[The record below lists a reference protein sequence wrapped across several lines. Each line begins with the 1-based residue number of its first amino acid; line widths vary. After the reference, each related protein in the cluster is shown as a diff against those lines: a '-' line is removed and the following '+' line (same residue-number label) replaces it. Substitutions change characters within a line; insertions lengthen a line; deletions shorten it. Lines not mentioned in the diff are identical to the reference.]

1 MKALKYVFCTTL
13 LALSIGACIQPPD
26 YADEPVLNFIS
37 VNKTEIA
44 QGNGNSPADTLAVV
58 FGFTDGDGDLGSP
71 GDSVDVYLKDSRD
84 GFVNTYKLPVI
95 PEEGVGNGISG
106 EITIKIPNVPF
117 NICCTYPDNSDACL
131 PNPNFPTDTFSY
143 SINIRDRAGRLSNTI
158 QTSTVTILCN

>member
-1 MKALKYVFCTTL
+1 MKALKYGFYAIL
-13 LALSIGACIQPPD
+13 LSVLAIACVKPPD
-26 YADEPVLNFIS
+26 YADEPEINFIS
-37 VNKTEIA
+37 LNKNTIA

-58 FGFTDGDGDLGSP
+58 FGFTDGDGDLGIN
-71 GDSVDVYLKDSRD
+71 GDSLDVYLKDSRD

-131 PNPNFPTDTFSY
+131 PNANFPTDTFSY
-143 SINIRDRAGRLSNTI
+143 SINIRDRAGHLSNTI
-158 QTSTVTILCN
+158 QTATVTILCN